1 MGELKLNISGA
12 NAVKELQDQF
22 SSLFPFLRINF
33 FKRGRVVDKVPAER
47 VILFSQDV
55 KLNDINPGMRDGDL
69 EFSEATRVSE
79 LENMFNEKFGLSIQ
93 VLRKS
98 GNLWLDT
105 SRTKSWT
112 LKEQNDH
119 GREISTDQKGR
130 NLLNSDSNYKQNLG

>member
-1 MGELKLNISGA
+1 MGESKLYISKI
-12 NAVKELQDQF
+12 NAVMELQDQF

-55 KLNDINPGMRDGDL
+55 QLKDINPGMRDGDL
-69 EFSEATRVSE
+69 EISEETSVSE
-79 LENMFNEKFGLSIQ
+79 LENRFNEKFGLYIQ

-119 GREISTDQKGR
+119 GREISTDHNSR
-130 NLLNSDSNYKQNLG
+130 NLINRDSNYKQNLG